1 MNTTPL
7 RDPWLIAAWP
17 GMGAVAQLAAGYLAQ
32 SIPAHEAREIE
43 LAGHMPKPKIV
54 VHNGLIQ
61 SEAPLRT
68 LLIEARIPSAPHD
81 LVLVT
86 SGAQASVDEAAY
98 CRELVQRAKELGVT
112 RVYTFAAM
120 AAGTALGAAA
130 QVYAAASSPSILKE
144 LVERGVL
151 PLADGEIGGLNGYFL
166 KIAKEE
172 GLDGACLLGE
182 MPFFATGIENPRAA
196 AAILRVFAPLA
207 GIPLELT
214 VLEERALAI
223 EAEILR
229 QNPELAPRQ
238 AESAG
243 AELPEPVDRDALT
256 KEDLERIEQL
266 FAAARADR
274 KRAVALK
281 AELDRMGVFSRFED
295 RFLDLFKQAG

>member
-1 MNTTPL
+1 MNPTPL
-7 RDPWLIAAWP
+7 RQPWLIAAWP

-32 SIPAHEAREIE
+32 SIPAREAHEIA
-43 LAGHMPKPKIV
+43 LAGHMPLPRV
-54 VHNGLIQ
+54 LVQRGLIL
-61 SEAPLRT
+61 SDAPALT
-68 LLIEARIPSAPHD
+68 LLIEARIPQAPRD

-86 SGAQASVDEAAY
+86 SGAQAKVDEAAY

-120 AAGTALGAAA
+120 AAGTTLGAKA
-130 QVYAAASSPSILKE
+130 QVYGAATSPAILKE
-144 LVERGVL
+144 LEELGVL
-151 PLADGEIGGLNGYFL
+151 PLGEGEIGGLNGYFL
-166 KIAKEE
+166 TIAKQE

-207 GIPLELT
+207 GIPLELN
-214 VLEERALAI
+214 VLEQRALAI

-229 QNPELAPRQ
+229 QNPELAQKP
-238 AESAG
+238 AE
-243 AELPEPVDRDALT
+243 ELPEALDRDALS

-266 FAAARADR
+266 FAAARSDR
-274 KRAVALK
+274 AQAMALK
-281 AELDRMGVFSRFED
+281 SELDRLGVFARFED

>member
-32 SIPAHEAREIE
+32 SIPAREAREIE

-86 SGAQASVDEAAY
+86 SGAQASVDEATY
-98 CRELVQRAKELGVT
+98 CRELVQRAKKLGVT

-151 PLADGEIGGLNGYFL
+151 PLATGEIGGLNGYFL

-196 AAILRVFAPLA
+196 AAILGVFAPLA

-229 QNPELAPRQ
+229 QNPELAAKQ
-238 AESAG
+238 AESAA
-243 AELPEPVDRDALT
+243 AELPEPLDRDALT

-274 KRAVALK
+274 KRAVVLK
-281 AELDRMGVFSRFED
+281 AELDRLGVFGRFED